1 VVSIDRAGNQYVSIK
16 GEGKCSTSVGVTPV
30 VAITSNDKL
39 PKGVNQHFVQCF
51 DVFDARLWQVA
62 LFPLHLLG
70 LAQLA
75 LLLVTKVWY
84 DGALTS
90 LV

>member
-1 VVSIDRAGNQYVSIK
+1 VRPD
-16 GEGKCSTSVGVTPV
+16 
-30 VAITSNDKL
+30 
-39 PKGVNQHFVQCF
+39 
-51 DVFDARLWQVA
+51 
-62 LFPLHLLG
+62 LFPLAMLTELECNLWG
-70 LAQLA
+70 MYFEQRKKKIVWLAPLA

>member
-1 VVSIDRAGNQYVSIK
+1 M
-16 GEGKCSTSVGVTPV
+16 